1 MSRLGIS
8 GTTKATGKIPLDL
21 KQSHAHFAKID
32 LDQNGVRRTKKHR
45 NANINLEKKM
55 AKAKSRKARG
65 ESVYRITEL
74 VGTSSVS
81 WEDAAKRAVETAA
94 GSLRDLRV
102 ADIVKLDV
110 KVDGGKVVAYRARVS
125 LSFKYEA

>member
-1 MSRLGIS
+1 MS
-8 GTTKATGKIPLDL
+8 
-21 KQSHAHFAKID
+21 
-32 LDQNGVRRTKKHR
+32 RRTKQDR

-74 VGTSSVS
+74 VGTSAVS
-81 WEDAAKRAVETAA
+81 WEDAAKRAIETAA

-110 KVDGGKVVAYRARVS
+110 KVDGGKVIAYRARVS

>member
-1 MSRLGIS
+1 MS
-8 GTTKATGKIPLDL
+8 
-21 KQSHAHFAKID
+21 
-32 LDQNGVRRTKKHR
+32 RRTKQDR

-74 VGTSSVS
+74 VGTSSIS
-81 WEDAAKRAVETAA
+81 WEDAAKRAIETAA

-110 KVDGGKVVAYRARVS
+110 KVDGGKVIAYRARVS

>member
-1 MSRLGIS
+1 
-8 GTTKATGKIPLDL
+8 
-21 KQSHAHFAKID
+21 
-32 LDQNGVRRTKKHR
+32 
-45 NANINLEKKM
+45 M

-81 WEDAAKRAVETAA
+81 WEDAAKRAIETAA

-110 KVDGGKVVAYRARVS
+110 KV
-125 LSFKYEA
+125 

>member
-1 MSRLGIS
+1 M
-8 GTTKATGKIPLDL
+8 
-21 KQSHAHFAKID
+21 
-32 LDQNGVRRTKKHR
+32 NRRTKQHR
-45 NANINLEKKM
+45 NVNINPEETM
-55 AKAKSRKARG
+55 AKAKSRKARGG

-74 VGTSSVS
+74 VGTSTVS

-102 ADIVKLDV
+102 ADIIKLDV

>member
-1 MSRLGIS
+1 MS
-8 GTTKATGKIPLDL
+8 
-21 KQSHAHFAKID
+21 
-32 LDQNGVRRTKKHR
+32 RRTKKHR
-45 NANINLEKKM
+45 NANINLEVKM

-74 VGTSSVS
+74 VGTSAVS
-81 WEDAAKRAVETAA
+81 WEDAAKRAIETAA